1 MKISQQC
8 IPYVSIVDWL
18 SPIFID
24 EYSRQTLQKVPE
36 KNADIIPNNYGWTF
50 SETSFFHYQTY
61 IQTYP
66 DTFRTPSHRIS
77 PWFSWIFTCRLA
89 ARRSPVALRR
99 AHRHSAPVSRAL
111 RRAAAGRR
119 SAPGGHS
126 WAPAAP
132 GSAEINA
139 VDFVAT
145 TIGESVTHMRK
156 WKWIS
161 NRCNSQ

>member
-1 MKISQQC
+1 MKY
-8 IPYVSIVDWL
+8 PSIV
-18 SPIFID
+18 SPMYPLLIGSMPILI
-24 EYSRQTLQKVPE
+24 YIPVTLHKVPE
-36 KNADIIPNNYGWTF
+36 KTGDIIPNNYGWTF

-66 DTFRTPSHRIS
+66 DTFRPLTSNL

-145 TIGESVTHMRK
+145 TIGESVTHMR
-156 WKWIS
+156 
-161 NRCNSQ
+161 NGNEYQ